1 MTDQES
7 AEGEPKIIVDDDWK
21 SQVQKEKESGGSAD
35 PSSPTIELPPGASS
49 PSKDPEVQSS
59 PAVDPSPVSSGSSDA
74 VDDLPPA
81 SFEVHI
87 TMLFTQCMAAL
98 GQVPGEDGQPGQV
111 SKPYAKLLIDTVE
124 MLETKTAG
132 NRTDDETKMLSEVL
146 HAMRMA
152 YVNTRA

>member
-1 MTDQES
+1 MSDNEPS
-7 AEGEPKIIVDDDWK
+7 DGEPKIIVDDDWK
-21 SQVQKEKESGGSAD
+21 SQVQKEKESGGSTDAA
-35 PSSPTIELPPGASS
+35 SAAIELPPG
-49 PSKDPEVQSS
+49 
-59 PAVDPSPVSSGSSDA
+59 VSSVGGESEASETPPAAPESSSGAIDGL
-74 VDDLPPA
+74 DDLPPA

-98 GQVPGEDGQPGQV
+98 GQVPGEDGKPGQV

-132 NRTDDETKMLSEVL
+132 NRTDDETKMLSEGL